1 MQRKHS
7 YEQDG
12 WGPCT
17 HGPWRGGRYKTVL
30 AQGELLPVVIDEV
43 TRMKTVLK
51 RPEALRLGRGYVPRV
66 KGQEFKTTL

>member
-1 MQRKHS
+1 M
-7 YEQDG
+7 
-12 WGPCT
+12 
-17 HGPWRGGRYKTVL
+17 
-30 AQGELLPVVIDEV
+30 LPVVIDEV